1 MPESFNILGLK
12 IWASTKFKHSIGSL
26 LNTLHLGRIKVHKT
40 KLFSRNP
47 PTNHHFSHTIYSTHT
62 LHIKQMAFTS
72 TLQNV
77 KGNDKDVENNNGGQR
92 SESPRVPVR
101 GRGAWKPTPKPL
113 LPSEVMRLK
122 LEAPK
127 GVEIMRFG
135 VPHFGRRNESEEGDG
150 EEGEEGGFC
159 SGELKAAVGIPVEK
173 ELSDAS
179 IKMKEPKEV
188 LLAENHIQ
196 KLDEMRDLGHP
207 KNTEGSEERKEAE
220 VPKRLDKPTEPKTK
234 VKVEEK
240 TVRKPKTKPEQ
251 IRERK
256 PYKIYESPTTERKPF
271 QMKRQ
276 SELPARIQTP
286 TIRVRELSEGL
297 RSPTIAS
304 KLKWV
309 TRSPS
314 PTTPEKKRQTAP
326 WSTQSGPKSPIS
338 PYSRKSTPSPI
349 LRSWRTVGGRTPT
362 GSLLSPP
369 SEPSF
374 RRPSLAP
381 RLEHGGKASLPRGSS
396 SRRYIPEPPI
406 PIVPQEHILRLANLV
421 ECSSEGALE
430 DVFHPLLPEVAPKLK
445 IWDNSMRKEELCP
458 GCRRCA
464 VKFEFVCGD
473 MICGGCF
480 VRLLKESGKGD
491 VRCIACQAVVG

>member
-1 MPESFNILGLK
+1 M
-12 IWASTKFKHSIGSL
+12 FKNSIGSL
-26 LNTLHLGRIKVHKT
+26 LNTLHLGRRKVHKT
-40 KLFSRNP
+40 KLVSPNPQLISTFHILFTP
-47 PTNHHFSHTIYSTHT
+47 PTHCIY
-62 LHIKQMAFTS
+62 KKMAFTN

-77 KGNDKDVENNNGGQR
+77 KGNDKDSENNNGGQR
-92 SESPRVPVR
+92 SESSKVPVR

-127 GVEIMRFG
+127 EVEIMRFG
-135 VPHFGRRNESEEGDG
+135 VPHFGRRSESEEGDG
-150 EEGEEGGFC
+150 VEGDKGGLF
-159 SGELKAAVGIPVEK
+159 SGEPRAVVGIPVGK
-173 ELSDAS
+173 ELSDGS

-196 KLDEMRDLGHP
+196 KLDEMRDLGHL
-207 KNTEGSEERKEAE
+207 KNTEEPEERKEAE
-220 VPKRLDKPTEPKTK
+220 APKILDKPTERKTK
-234 VKVEEK
+234 AKVEEK
-240 TVRKPKTKPEQ
+240 ALGKLKTKPEQ

-271 QMKRQ
+271 QMKKQ
-276 SELPARIQTP
+276 SKLPARIQTP

-314 PTTPEKKRQTAP
+314 PTTPEKKRQTTP
-326 WSTQSGPKSPIS
+326 RLTQSYSKSPIS
-338 PYSRKSTPSPI
+338 SYSRKSTPSPI
-349 LRSWRTVGGRTPT
+349 LRASRTMGSRDPT

-369 SEPSF
+369 LGSSF
-374 RRPSLAP
+374 RRPSP
-381 RLEHGGKASLPRGSS
+381 VSRLECGGSPSLSRGSG

-406 PIVPQEHILRLANLV
+406 PIVPQEHILRLASVV
-421 ECSSEGALE
+421 ECGSEGALE
-430 DVFHPLLPEVAPKLK
+430 DMFHPLLPEVAPKLK

>member
-1 MPESFNILGLK
+1 
-12 IWASTKFKHSIGSL
+12 
-26 LNTLHLGRIKVHKT
+26 
-40 KLFSRNP
+40 
-47 PTNHHFSHTIYSTHT
+47 
-62 LHIKQMAFTS
+62 MAFTN

-77 KGNDKDVENNNGGQR
+77 KGNDKDSENNNGGQR
-92 SESPRVPVR
+92 SESPKVPVR

-127 GVEIMRFG
+127 EAEIVRFG
-135 VPHFGRRNESEEGDG
+135 VPNFGRRSESEEGDG
-150 EEGEEGGFC
+150 EEGDEGGPC
-159 SGELKAAVGIPVEK
+159 SGELKAAVGVPVEK

-179 IKMKEPKEV
+179 IKMKEPKEA
-188 LLAENHIQ
+188 LLAENYIQ
-196 KLDEMRDLGHP
+196 KLDEIPDLGHP
-207 KNTEGSEERKEAE
+207 KNTEESEEPKEAE
-220 VPKRLDKPTEPKTK
+220 APKRLDKPTEPKTK

-240 TVRKPKTKPEQ
+240 ASGKLKTKPEQ

-271 QMKRQ
+271 QMKKK

-286 TIRVRELSEGL
+286 TIRVRELSEGP

-314 PTTPEKKRQTAP
+314 PTTPERKQQTTP
-326 WSTQSGPKSPIS
+326 RLTPSGSKSPIS
-338 PYSRKSTPSPI
+338 PCSRKSTPSPI
-349 LRSWRTVGGRTPT
+349 LLSTRTVGGRTPT

-369 SEPSF
+369 SGSSF
-374 RRPSLAP
+374 RRPSPVP
-381 RLEHGGKASLPRGSS
+381 RLERGGNASLSRGSS

-430 DVFHPLLPEVAPKLK
+430 DMFHPLLPEVAPKLK
-445 IWDNSMRKEELCP
+445 IWDNRMRKEELCP

>member
-1 MPESFNILGLK
+1 LPEGFNILGLK
-12 IWASTKFKHSIGSL
+12 TRARTKFKHSIGFL
-26 LNTLHLGRIKVHKT
+26 LNALHLGRRKGHKN
-40 KLFSRNP
+40 KLFSRNL
-47 PTNHHFSHTIYSTHT
+47 PTNLHFSHTIYPAHT
-62 LHIKQMAFTS
+62 LHIKKMAFTN
-72 TLQNV
+72 TLQDV
-77 KGNDKDVENNNGGQR
+77 KGNDKGSENNNGGQR
-92 SESPRVPVR
+92 SKSPKVPVR

-122 LEAPK
+122 LEGPK
-127 GVEIMRFG
+127 EVEITRFG
-135 VPHFGRRNESEEGDG
+135 IPHFGRRNESEEGDG

-159 SGELKAAVGIPVEK
+159 SSEPKATVGIPVGK

-179 IKMKEPKEV
+179 IKTKEPKEV
-188 LLAENHIQ
+188 LLAENYIQ
-196 KLDEMRDLGHP
+196 KLDGIRDLEHP
-207 KNTEGSEERKEAE
+207 KNTEELEERKEAE
-220 VPKRLDKPTEPKTK
+220 APKRLDKPTEPKMK
-234 VKVEEK
+234 AKVEEK
-240 TVRKPKTKPEQ
+240 AVGKVKTKPEK

-271 QMKRQ
+271 QMKKQ

-314 PTTPEKKRQTAP
+314 PTTPEKKRQTTP
-326 WSTQSGPKSPIS
+326 RSTQSCSKSPIS
-338 PYSRKSTPSPI
+338 PYSRKSTPSPT
-349 LRSWRTVGGRTPT
+349 LRPPRTVGGRTPT

-369 SEPSF
+369 SESSF
-374 RRPSLAP
+374 RRPSPVLGLGH
-381 RLEHGGKASLPRGSS
+381 RGNASLSQSSS
-396 SRRYIPEPPI
+396 SRRYTPEPPI

-421 ECSSEGALE
+421 ECSSEGTLE
-430 DVFHPLLPEVAPKLK
+430 DISRPLLPEVAPKLK
-445 IWDNSMRKEELCP
+445 IWDNRMRKEELCP

-480 VRLLKESGKGD
+480 VRLLKESGKRD

>member
-1 MPESFNILGLK
+1 
-12 IWASTKFKHSIGSL
+12 
-26 LNTLHLGRIKVHKT
+26 
-40 KLFSRNP
+40 
-47 PTNHHFSHTIYSTHT
+47 
-62 LHIKQMAFTS
+62 MAFTN

-77 KGNDKDVENNNGGQR
+77 KGNDKDSENNNGGQR
-92 SESPRVPVR
+92 SESPKVPVR

-127 GVEIMRFG
+127 EVEIMRFG
-135 VPHFGRRNESEEGDG
+135 VPHFGRRSESEEGDRA
-150 EEGEEGGFC
+150 EGDEVGLF
-159 SGELKAAVGIPVEK
+159 SGEPRAVVGIPVGK
-173 ELSDAS
+173 ELSDGS

-196 KLDEMRDLGHP
+196 KLDEMRDLGHL
-207 KNTEGSEERKEAE
+207 KNTEELEERKEAE
-220 VPKRLDKPTEPKTK
+220 TPKILDKPTERKTK
-234 VKVEEK
+234 AKVEEK
-240 TVRKPKTKPEQ
+240 ALGKLKTKPEK

-271 QMKRQ
+271 QMKKQ
-276 SELPARIQTP
+276 SKLPARIQTP

-314 PTTPEKKRQTAP
+314 PTTPEKKRQTTP
-326 WSTQSGPKSPIS
+326 RSTQSCSKSPIS

-349 LRSWRTVGGRTPT
+349 LRAPRTVGGRTPT

-369 SEPSF
+369 SESSS
-374 RRPSLAP
+374 RRPSPVSELG
-381 RLEHGGKASLPRGSS
+381 RRRNASLSRGSS

-406 PIVPQEHILRLANLV
+406 PIVPQEHILRLASVV
-421 ECSSEGALE
+421 ECGSEGALG
-430 DVFHPLLPEVAPKLK
+430 DMFHPLLPEVAPKLK
-445 IWDNSMRKEELCP
+445 IWDNRMRKEELCP